1 MKELNRLLRDKL
13 KALAVK
19 EAEGLK
25 QVEKLPYRKGM
36 AAEEAEDDVIALGC
50 FIPGGPQ
57 P

>member
-50 FIPGGPQ
+50 FIPGGRQ
-57 P
+57 L